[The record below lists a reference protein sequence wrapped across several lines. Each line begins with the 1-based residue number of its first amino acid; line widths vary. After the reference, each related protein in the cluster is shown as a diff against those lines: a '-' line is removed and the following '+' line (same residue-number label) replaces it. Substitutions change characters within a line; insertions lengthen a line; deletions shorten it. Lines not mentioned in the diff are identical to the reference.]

1 MKKGHSFFIVLSFWA
16 FLVFLIYYGL
26 LKIRL
31 TRSANII
38 MYVFEGISLAWLL
51 IPFIIN
57 RYIKNIQ
64 TGTFVPILITN
75 IFNLLIVTAINI
87 FLSNI
92 KKANLYIWINL
103 FVIFI
108 HMLITVPLLIGGTEE
123 GEKE

>member
-26 LKIRL
+26 LKIRP
-31 TRSANII
+31 TRLANIV
-38 MYVFEGISLAWLL
+38 MCVFEGISLAWLL

-108 HMLITVPLLIGGTEE
+108 HMLITVPLLIGEIEE